1 MEMNEK
7 KLEEMVRQLVSEQV
21 QFGNV
26 ARPKPVRAST
36 STPASW
42 KKDEAPKAS
51 ASTQGS
57 WDSTNTPGGVS
68 ARTKEKWTISQM
80 AAAVSTVLER
90 TGMNQKTSSV
100 CEAFEMFDDPE
111 TDYSKYNF

>member
-7 KLEEMVRQLVSEQV
+7 KLEEMVRNMISSQAE
-21 QFGNV
+21 FGNV
-26 ARPKPVRAST
+26 ARPKPVKAST

-42 KKDEAPKAS
+42 KKDEAPRAS

-68 ARTKEKWTISQM
+68 SRTKEKWTISQV
-80 AAAVSTVLER
+80 AAAVKLKDARSLEE
-90 TGMNQKTSSV
+90 KL
-100 CEAFEMFDDPE
+100 
-111 TDYSKYNF
+111 